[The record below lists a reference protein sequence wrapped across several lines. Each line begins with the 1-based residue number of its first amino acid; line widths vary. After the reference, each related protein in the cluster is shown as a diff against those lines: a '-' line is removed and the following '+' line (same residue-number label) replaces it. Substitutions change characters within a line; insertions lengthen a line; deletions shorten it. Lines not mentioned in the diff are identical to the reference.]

1 MRNLENILPTIV
13 ERPMFII
20 VLADVF
26 QTKIHLMK
34 QRNPND
40 IVVSITLPVIL
51 GASPPGGLV
60 LVVRVVVAVVA
71 VESLVSTSVEGLESA
86 VDSGSTVVSHNP
98 VMFEQ
103 MYKTAHANE
112 NEIGFANKMLSTY
125 CVQNTCYP

>member
-1 MRNLENILPTIV
+1 MRNLGNILPTIV
-13 ERPMFII
+13 VHHRAGSCTSNKN
-20 VLADVF
+20 L
-26 QTKIHLMK
+26 LMK

-40 IVVSITLPVIL
+40 IMVSITLPVIL

-60 LVVRVVVAVVA
+60 LVVRGVVAVV
-71 VESLVSTSVEGLESA
+71 VSTSVVGLGSV

>member
-1 MRNLENILPTIV
+1 MRNLGNILPTIV
-13 ERPMFII
+13 VHHRAGSCTSNKN
-20 VLADVF
+20 L
-26 QTKIHLMK
+26 LMK

-60 LVVRVVVAVVA
+60 LVVRVVVAVV
-71 VESLVSTSVEGLESA
+71 VSTSVVGLGSV

-98 VMFEQ
+98 VVFEQ

-112 NEIGFANKMLSTY
+112 NEIGCANKMLSTY

>member
-1 MRNLENILPTIV
+1 MRNLGNILPTIV
-13 ERPMFII
+13 VHHRAGSCTSNKN
-20 VLADVF
+20 L
-26 QTKIHLMK
+26 LMK

-40 IVVSITLPVIL
+40 IVVSNTLPVIL

-60 LVVRVVVAVVA
+60 LVVRVVVAVV
-71 VESLVSTSVEGLESA
+71 VSTSVVGLGSV

>member
-60 LVVRVVVAVVA
+60 LVVRVVVAVV
-71 VESLVSTSVEGLESA
+71 VSTSVVGLGSV
-86 VDSGSTVVSHNP
+86 VDSVSTVVSHNP
-98 VMFEQ
+98 V
-103 MYKTAHANE
+103 HNVRAN
-112 NEIGFANKMLSTY
+112 
-125 CVQNTCYP
+125 VQNCTCE

>member
-13 ERPMFII
+13 ERPLFII

-51 GASPPGGLV
+51 GASSPGGLV

-71 VESLVSTSVEGLESA
+71 VESLVSTSVVGL
-86 VDSGSTVVSHNP
+86 GS
-98 VMFEQ
+98 
-103 MYKTAHANE
+103 
-112 NEIGFANKMLSTY
+112 
-125 CVQNTCYP
+125 

>member
-1 MRNLENILPTIV
+1 MRNLGNILPTIV
-13 ERPMFII
+13 VHHRAGSCTSNKN
-20 VLADVF
+20 L
-26 QTKIHLMK
+26 LMK

>member
-1 MRNLENILPTIV
+1 
-13 ERPMFII
+13 MFII

-60 LVVRVVVAVVA
+60 LVVRVVVAVV
-71 VESLVSTSVEGLESA
+71 VSTSVVGLGSV

>member
-60 LVVRVVVAVVA
+60 LVVRVVVAVV
-71 VESLVSTSVEGLESA
+71 VSTSVVGLGSV

>member
-1 MRNLENILPTIV
+1 MRNLGNILPTIV
-13 ERPMFII
+13 VHHRAGSCTSNKN
-20 VLADVF
+20 L
-26 QTKIHLMK
+26 LMK

-60 LVVRVVVAVVA
+60 LVVRVVVAVV
-71 VESLVSTSVEGLESA
+71 VSTSVVGLGSV

>member
-1 MRNLENILPTIV
+1 MRNFENILPTIV
-13 ERPMFII
+13 ERPLLFII
-20 VLADVF
+20 VLADVL
-26 QTKIHLMK
+26 QTKLHLMK

-40 IVVSITLPVIL
+40 IVVSITLPVIP

-60 LVVRVVVAVVA
+60 LVVRVVVAVV
-71 VESLVSTSVEGLESA
+71 VSTSVVGLGSV

-103 MYKTAHANE
+103 MYKTAHAYE

-125 CVQNTCYP
+125 CAQNTCYP

>member
-1 MRNLENILPTIV
+1 
-13 ERPMFII
+13 
-20 VLADVF
+20 
-26 QTKIHLMK
+26 MK

-40 IVVSITLPVIL
+40 IVVSITLPVIP
-51 GASPPGGLV
+51 GASPPGGLE

-71 VESLVSTSVEGLESA
+71 VESLVSTSVVGLGSWSV

-103 MYKTAHANE
+103 MYKTAHAYE

>member
-1 MRNLENILPTIV
+1 MRNLGNILPTIV
-13 ERPMFII
+13 VHHRAGSCTSNKN
-20 VLADVF
+20 L
-26 QTKIHLMK
+26 LMK

-60 LVVRVVVAVVA
+60 LVVRGVVAVV
-71 VESLVSTSVEGLESA
+71 VSTSVVGLGSV

>member
-13 ERPMFII
+13 ERPLFII

-51 GASPPGGLV
+51 GASPPGGLG